1 MTSTKTLADYAAIA
15 VAPLLIFLMIN
26 SLANYLMLVLYHG
39 GYPERVS
46 WTLFMYTMGVVSVAR
61 IAIQRD
67 RSYAM
72 GYLCIL
78 GAVTFLAMMRFVG
91 SPVFSIFMLLLIA
104 FLADRIVHD
113 CTLIDDSVDASG
125 QGLMDSGG
133 HFVRRQIEA
142 NRAAVDSEPAATEA
156 VSNTNTQTP
165 QAKRS
170 THQPG
175 RTVMYLA
182 LAALPLFG
190 LGQFFLRSDP
200 GTSSRA
206 LWLLA
211 IYLFSSFSLLVTTSF
226 LGLRRYLRQRGVDM
240 PNDVSTGWITGGLAI
255 IGLILFVAYLAPVP
269 GQMLASFEL
278 PEIANPPD
286 DLSASKYGHGDEAA
300 AKKKEGAA
308 VTESDPNASEKEVQ
322 QTASQKGAPPGSAAE
337 GDNKKGD
344 AGNQD
349 GGKKPAAGGSDPGEQ
364 SGKQKGS
371 GENNSG
377 EKSSGEKD
385 SGEKSSGEKGGNSQQ
400 REQSKPQGESGKQD
414 QTQPSRDPASNQ
426 DGKQSESEKQPQS
439 DSREKTGDDEPD
451 KSAQSESEEQESAES
466 ETKSSETEQSK
477 SEPSE
482 PEQSQPDPAETPPPE
497 PPSSS
502 TSSLMKLISLLGSLL
517 KFLIALALAI
527 VVGVYVYRNRDAI
540 LQWFNGL
547 WFWQPSSADQTE
559 HELSQ
564 QVVTAPAKPFSSF
577 RNPIGVEKD
586 PRQIVIVTFQAFEA
600 WAREQGTRRRPDET
614 PSEFLKRIAPTLPQ
628 VSTSAVR
635 IVDAYNRIVYG
646 GEKPTQGDISAADQ
660 IWKQMNSRAP
670 APAAVR

>member
-1 MTSTKTLADYAAIA
+1 MATTTSSKTLADYAAIA

-61 IAIQRD
+61 IAIERD

-91 SPVFSIFMLLLIA
+91 SPIFSLFMLALIA

-133 HFVRRQIEA
+133 HFVRRQVEA
-142 NRAAVDSEPAATEA
+142 NRAEVDSQEAAA
-156 VSNTNTQTP
+156 DDVPNTKAQTP
-165 QAKRS
+165 QARQA

-190 LGQFFLRSDP
+190 LGQFFLRADP
-200 GTSSRA
+200 GTTSRA

-240 PNDVSTGWITGGLAI
+240 PNNVSVGWITGGLAI
-255 IGLILFVAYLAPVP
+255 ISLILLVSYLAPVP
-269 GQMLASFEL
+269 GQVLASFEL
-278 PEIANPPD
+278 PEITNPPD
-286 DLSASKYGHGDEAA
+286 DLSASKYGHGNEAA

-308 VTESDPNASEKEVQ
+308 VTGEDKNAGAKEVQ
-322 QTASQKGAPPGSAAE
+322 ETASQKGAPPGAAAE
-337 GDNKKGD
+337 GDNKQGA
-344 AGNQD
+344 AGKQD
-349 GGKKPAAGGSDPGEQ
+349 GGKKPASGGSD
-364 SGKQKGS
+364 SDQKGS
-371 GENNSG
+371 E
-377 EKSSGEKD
+377 EKSSGDNGKQE
-385 SGEKSSGEKGGNSQQ
+385 NSQASDDPN
-400 REQSKPQGESGKQD
+400 SKQGDKQDSKQNESGQQSQD
-414 QTQPSRDPASNQ
+414 NKTEESRDGDPDQ
-426 DGKQSESEKQPQS
+426 PPQSESQQ
-439 DSREKTGDDEPD
+439 T
-451 KSAQSESEEQESAES
+451 KSNESEAEQSESEESNARESDSEQADSEQAES
-466 ETKSSETEQSK
+466 P
-477 SEPSE
+477 PSA
-482 PEQSQPDPAETPPPE
+482 S
-497 PPSSS
+497 PPSSAP
-502 TSSLMKLISLLGSLL
+502 SLMEMFSLLGSLL
-517 KFLIALALAI
+517 KFLIALALAV

-547 WFWQPSSADQTE
+547 WFRQSDSSDMVE
-559 HELSQ
+559 PESSQ
-564 QVVTAPAKPFSSF
+564 QVVSAPVKPFSSF

-600 WAREQGTRRRPDET
+600 WAREQGSRRRPDET
-614 PSEFLKRIAPTLPQ
+614 PSEFLKRIAGTLPQ
-628 VSTSAVR
+628 VSSSAVR
-635 IVDAYNRIVYG
+635 VVDAYNRIVYG
-646 GEKPTQGDISAADQ
+646 DDKATQADISAADQ
-660 IWKQMNSRAP
+660 IWKQMNSAVP
-670 APAAVR
+670 ATVR

>member
-1 MTSTKTLADYAAIA
+1 MTTSSKTLADYAAIA

-91 SPVFSIFMLLLIA
+91 SPIFSIFMLLLIA

-133 HFVRRQIEA
+133 HFVRNQIEA
-142 NRAAVDSEPAATEA
+142 NRAAVDSRATASSEEPLSKA
-156 VSNTNTQTP
+156 QTAP
-165 QAKRS
+165 AKPGA
-170 THQPG
+170 HQPG

-200 GTSSRA
+200 ATSGRA
-206 LWLLA
+206 VWLLA

-240 PNDVSTGWITGGLAI
+240 PNNVSLGWITGGLAI
-255 IGLILFVAYLAPVP
+255 ISLILFVSYLAPLP
-269 GQMLASFEL
+269 GQVLASFEL
-278 PEIANPPD
+278 PEITNPPD
-286 DLSASKYGHGDEAA
+286 DLVASQYGQGNEAA

-308 VTESDPNASEKEVQ
+308 VTAKDKNAGGKEVQ
-322 QTASQKGAPPGSAAE
+322 ETASQKGAPPGAAAE
-337 GDNKKGD
+337 GENEKGA
-344 AGNQD
+344 AGKQD
-349 GGKKPAAGGSDPGEQ
+349 GGNKPSPGGSKPGE
-364 SGKQKGS
+364 K
-371 GENNSG
+371 NSD
-377 EKSSGEKD
+377 KSSGEQGDNSEQGSKSEQGD
-385 SGEKSSGEKGGNSQQ
+385 KAESKGQNGKQEKNQQGNS
-400 REQSKPQGESGKQD
+400 
-414 QTQPSRDPASNQ
+414 DPP
-426 DGKQSESEKQPQS
+426 SESQ
-439 DSREKTGDDEPD
+439 EP
-451 KSAQSESEEQESAES
+451 KPNESAAKQADTEQA
-466 ETKSSETEQSK
+466 ETEQSETEQAETEQAK
-477 SEPSE
+477 SEQTDSPPPESASSE
-482 PEQSQPDPAETPPPE
+482 PPPPE
-497 PPSSS
+497 PSTPNSTPSL
-502 TSSLMKLISLLGSLL
+502 TQMFSLLGSLL
-517 KFLIALALAI
+517 KFLIALALAV

-547 WFWQPSSADQTE
+547 WARQFPPSGVGEPEPPQR
-559 HELSQ
+559 
-564 QVVTAPAKPFSSF
+564 VVETPVKPFSSF
-577 RNPIGVEKD
+577 RNPIGVETD

-600 WAREQGTRRRPDET
+600 WTREQGARRRADET
-614 PSEFLKRIAPTLPQ
+614 PSEFLKRIAGSLPQ
-628 VSTSAVR
+628 LSSSAVR
-635 IVDAYNRIVYG
+635 VVDAYNRIVYG
-646 GEKPTQGDISAADQ
+646 GEQATQADISAADQ
-660 IWKQMNSRAP
+660 IWKQMNS
-670 APAAVR
+670 AASATAR